1 MGPKTR
7 HLPKQTEVKKNKL
20 KDRSW
25 LIATQ
30 QKALHV
36 NTYEQQKKLK
46 WISKRLNSKIDT
58 VGGMCLPNTH
68 RENSKKFSRTMYH
81 FERNTTTN
89 QNG

>member
-7 HLPKQTEVKKNKL
+7 HLPKQTEVKKTKL

-46 WISKRLNSKIDT
+46 WISKRLNNKIDT
-58 VGGMCLPNTH
+58 VGGRQH
-68 RENSKKFSRTMYH
+68 VFAKHSQGKQQKVF
-81 FERNTTTN
+81 
-89 QNG
+89 